1 MADEQLQYGEV
12 EFYNGTSYGFIKR
25 DDGGPDTFFHIAEL
39 ATPGKT
45 VKRGDR
51 VTFNIE
57 PDIRKPS
64 RMRAVKVRVHK

>member
-1 MADEQLQYGEV
+1 MTDELQHDEV

-25 DDGGPDTFFHIAEL
+25 DDGGADVFFHIAEL
-39 ATPGKT
+39 AMPGKT

-57 PDIRKPS
+57 PDIRKPN
-64 RMRAVKVRVHK
+64 RHRAVKVRVD